1 MQQLTLIGLQQL
13 LHPQEAEGDPHDA
26 GLVQVGA
33 DSARERQ
40 SAGEL
45 VKHLRLLTAATS
57 GRVTG
62 AQLSLFRTGPAGGR
76 RESG

>member
-1 MQQLTLIGLQQL
+1 MGLQQL

-33 DSARERQ
+33 DFARERQ

-45 VKHLRLLTAATS
+45 IKHLRLLAATTS
-57 GRVTG
+57 GRVART
-62 AQLSLFRTGPAGGR
+62 QLSLLRTGPAGGR